1 MTTTGSDRPA
11 VALTVAGS
19 DSGGGAGIQADL
31 KTFHAF
37 GVFGTSALTAVT
49 AQDTRGVTGVQKVDP
64 DLVRDQI
71 ALVCADLRP
80 AAVKTG
86 MLADAPIVRAVAA
99 ALREAA
105 PGPLVV
111 DPVMV
116 AASGDPLLEDDAI
129 EALREQL
136 LPLATLVTPNLHEAA
151 ILADRRVA
159 DEADMRAAAKAI
171 LSLGAD
177 AVLVKGGHL
186 EGDTVVDLLYD
197 GRTWRSWRAER
208 LRTRAGHGTG
218 CTLSAA
224 VAAVLALGHGLEE
237 AVEAG
242 LDFTRRAL
250 AAAPELGA
258 GTAPLNHWVEA
269 PLRAADP
276 PDARRASSR

>member
-1 MTTTGSDRPA
+1 MTTTRGRPA

-37 GVFGTSALTAVT
+37 GVFGTSALTAIT
-49 AQDTRGVTGVQKVDP
+49 AQNTRGVAGVQKVDP
-64 DLVRDQI
+64 ELVRDQI
-71 ALVCADLRP
+71 VLVCADLQP

-86 MLADAPIVRAVAA
+86 MLADDTIVSAVAEALRASTTAPI
-99 ALREAA
+99 
-105 PGPLVV
+105 VV

-129 EALREQL
+129 AALRERL
-136 LPLATLVTPNLHEAA
+136 LPLASLVTPNLHEAE
-151 ILADRRVA
+151 ILTGHSVRG
-159 DEADMRAAAKAI
+159 EGDMRAAAVRI
-171 LSLGAD
+171 LESGAR

-186 EGDTVVDLLYD
+186 EGPDVIDLLLHP
-197 GRTWRSWRAER
+197 GGERAWRASR
-208 LRTRAGHGTG
+208 LDTRAGHGTG

-224 VAAVLALGHGLEE
+224 ITAGLALGRELED
-237 AVEAG
+237 AVDAG

-258 GTAPLNHWVEA
+258 GTAPLDHWVETTVRTPRGA
-269 PLRAADP
+269 GRG
-276 PDARRASSR
+276 ASR